1 MALMKC
7 PECGKEISEYT
18 NDCPH
23 CGYPVSRCRC
33 GIYVTELNK
42 TDSFSYTNVAQVM
55 GDWAA
60 YTDAETKLKSLPC
73 TLVYKDSIDKAK
85 KSVKKLEKM
94 GLKCEI
100 QLDDTPDIPQR
111 STIEYISP
119 ETLNNIATFIMII
132 GSITGLIFFVA
143 GCWDGYSY
151 EWTASALITGVTM
164 VFASIGTGIIVK
176 FMAEIL
182 NRLPK

>member
-42 TDSFSYTNVAQVM
+42 TDSFSYTNVAKVM
-55 GDWAA
+55 GEWAVS
-60 YTDAETKLKSLPC
+60 TDAETQLNKIPC
-73 TLVYKDSIDKAK
+73 TLVYASSTNEAK
-85 KSVKKLEKM
+85 TAIKKLEKM

-100 QLDDTPDIPQR
+100 RLDDKPNIPQR
-111 STIEYISP
+111 SMIEYISP
-119 ETLNNIATFIMII
+119 ATLNSIATFIMII
-132 GSITGLIFFVA
+132 GSIAGLIFFVA

-151 EWTASALITGVTM
+151 EWTTSALITSVTM